1 MAGMLALH
9 PARKQIYLLTDEL
22 ESLADTVRL
31 SILGGYMLYTGKMFG
46 LPLPDEYQEYCR
58 DHLQGASSLRDGSV
72 VSRYENKNGKAMFH
86 TPTIQAVAI
95 YEAIREGAGAIG
107 YSYDDTGAKNMMLV
121 EYDLPDGRR
130 VAMSYH
136 LRTGNYRISIASFIN
151 DRVSFVPYPVLAG
164 TNNGFG
170 LTGEALVIPFLHL
183 PNEEKDLLLQ
193 NYESVAA
200 FEDKARCMLALC
212 SNVYAR
218 INRNQMDT
226 GRYSVNNTGNITV
239 FRDDSFESSDFLV
252 KEGIGEF
259 KVFKSNLSL
268 FHTGLPIS
276 RIDRFHMG
284 IMLSEKE
291 KALVPKLPDTFDV
304 PDQAYEMC
312 TMIKSCGMRK
322 FLLRG
327 KSGVGKT
334 TIAPIVAQLLG
345 LPYRF
350 FNCSGGTDEM
360 QLVSNF
366 VPVSAGEV
374 TFQIPSYMD
383 LVNDPATAWYK
394 LTGEYDEDATG
405 QDVLDRLV
413 QMSKESAGGFKLVE
427 SSIVTACRYP
437 SVIEIQEP
445 SAIRNPTAIEALNSL
460 LDGNQSITT
469 VDGEVVH
476 CDPNTI
482 FILTTNPQYQGN
494 KELTQAVLDRMNMI
508 FEMGNP
514 AAEVMALRAMKV
526 TGYTDRLT
534 AIKMAE
540 VILDIDKY
548 CDINGIVGGVC
559 GPRAYE
565 NWLRHTMIT
574 GNPLKSVDFTVLT
587 KAVLDPEIRSE
598 VRKVCVESKIAA

>member
-1 MAGMLALH
+1 
-9 PARKQIYLLTDEL
+9 
-22 ESLADTVRL
+22 
-31 SILGGYMLYTGKMFG
+31 MLYTGKMFG
-46 LPLPDEYQEYCR
+46 LPLPDEYQEFCR
-58 DHLQGASSLRDGSV
+58 DYLNGATSIRDNTY
-72 VSRYENKNGKAMFH
+72 VSRHDHSNGKAMFH
-86 TPTIQAVAI
+86 LPTIQAVTI
-95 YEAIREGAGAIG
+95 YEAIKEGSGAIG

-130 VAMSYH
+130 LVIGYH
-136 LRTGNYRISIASFIN
+136 VRTGNYRMAIASFIN
-151 DRVSFVPYPVLAG
+151 DRVSLTPHPVLAG
-164 TNNGFG
+164 SNNGFG

-183 PNEEKDLLLQ
+183 PDIEKDTILC
-193 NYESVAA
+193 NYESVSS
-200 FEDKARCMLALC
+200 FEEKAWCMLTLC

-239 FRDDSFESSDFLV
+239 LRDDNFESSDFFV
-252 KEGIGEF
+252 EEGMGEF
-259 KVFKSNLSL
+259 KVFKSNISQ
-268 FHTGLPIS
+268 FHTGLPLS
-276 RIDRFHMG
+276 KIDRFRMW
-284 IMLSEKE
+284 IPLSEKE
-291 KALVPKLPDTFDV
+291 AALVPSLPDTFDV

-366 VPVSAGEV
+366 VPVSAGE
-374 TFQIPSYMD
+374 TNFQIPSYMD

-394 LTGEYDEDATG
+394 LTGEYDEEASG

-413 QMSKESAGGFKLVE
+413 QMSKESVGGFKLVE

-469 VDGEVVH
+469 VDGEVVR

-526 TGYTDRLT
+526 TGYTDKLT

-574 GNPLKSVDFTVLT
+574 GDPLKSVDSTVLT
-587 KAVLDPEIRSE
+587 KAVLDSEIRGE

>member
-1 MAGMLALH
+1 
-9 PARKQIYLLTDEL
+9 
-22 ESLADTVRL
+22 
-31 SILGGYMLYTGKMFG
+31 MLYTGKMFG
-46 LPLPDEYQEYCR
+46 LPLPDEYQEFCR
-58 DHLQGASSLRDGSV
+58 DHLQGASSIRDASI
-72 VSRYENKNGKAMFH
+72 VSQYEKNNGKAMFH

-95 YEAIREGAGAIG
+95 YEEIKEGKGAIG
-107 YSYDDTGAKNMMLV
+107 YSFDDTGAKNMMLL
-121 EYDLPDGRR
+121 EYDLEDGRR
-130 VAMSYH
+130 LLMSYH
-136 LRTGNYRISIASFIN
+136 VRTGNFRMAIASFIN
-151 DRVSFVPYPVLAG
+151 DRVSLVPHPVLSG
-164 TNNGFG
+164 SNNGFG

-183 PNEEKDLLLQ
+183 PNQEKDRLLQ
-193 NYESVAA
+193 KYADASS
-200 FEDKARCMLALC
+200 FEDKAWCMLSLC

-218 INRNQMDT
+218 INLNQMDT

-239 FRDDSFESSDFLV
+239 LRDDNFENADFIV
-252 KEGIGEF
+252 AEGMGEF
-259 KVFKSNLSL
+259 KVFKSNISQ
-268 FHTGLPIS
+268 FHTGLPLS
-276 RIDRFHMG
+276 RIDRFHLG
-284 IMLSEKE
+284 ITLSDREQ
-291 KALVPKLPDTFDV
+291 ALVPNLPDSFDV

-366 VPVSAGEV
+366 VPVSADE
-374 TFQIPSYMD
+374 TSFQIPSYMD

-405 QDVLDRLV
+405 QDVLNRLV
-413 QMSKESAGGFKLVE
+413 MMSKESAGGFKLVE

-469 VDGEVVH
+469 VDGEVVR

-514 AAEVMALRAMKV
+514 AAEVMALRAMKA
-526 TGYTDRLT
+526 TGYTDKLT
-534 AIKMAE
+534 AVKMAE
-540 VILDIDKY
+540 VILDIDEY
-548 CDINGIVGGVC
+548 CDINGIIGGVC

-574 GNPLKSVDFTVLT
+574 GDPLKSVDSTVLT
-587 KAVLDPEIRSE
+587 KAILDREIRSE
-598 VRKVCVESKIAA
+598 VRKVCVEAKLAA